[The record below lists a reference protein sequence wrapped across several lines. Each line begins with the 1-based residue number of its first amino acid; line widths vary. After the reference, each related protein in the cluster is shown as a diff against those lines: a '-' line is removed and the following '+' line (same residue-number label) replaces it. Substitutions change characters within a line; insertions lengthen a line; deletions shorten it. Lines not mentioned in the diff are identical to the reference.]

1 MRVLLSCFFVIL
13 TEVYLENTPLVLGE
27 ILGLFFNTLT
37 AYDKYPVQDCEN
49 LPLPVQ
55 MQLSEKSK
63 GIFSIFFFFG
73 FLEST

>member
-37 AYDKYPVQDCEN
+37 AYDK
-49 LPLPVQ
+49 
-55 MQLSEKSK
+55 
-63 GIFSIFFFFG
+63 
-73 FLEST
+73 